1 MDTRL
6 GRSFLL
12 LACFTL
18 SHRAPSAES
27 PSEMANVLA
36 GTTNNYDISTGGNMP
51 LMARP
56 FGFNHWSVATTM
68 RDGRLDFS
76 PASSDFYGILCTHQ
90 PSWWISDYGYFL
102 ILPKVET
109 PITSF
114 ITLPGAS
121 FFRPDQT
128 VYRPYYFRTSLV
140 NSPPVAA
147 CGYVVTEMTPTDH
160 AAALRFRFVS
170 EGKKQIIFRNS
181 RDLVL
186 LSKPDEV
193 SRIAFTTNVNSG
205 GVPANF
211 RMFVVIDAK
220 PLPVS
225 VMLDTSLSRDA
236 VLSFDVAGS
245 NNATTT
251 TVVEV
256 RVATSFI
263 SEAQA
268 WLNLHPDVMDAGFRL
283 LRQTPDEEEEE
294 EEDDDEE
301 RSPEDVISLEDFVHS
316 LPLMGGSNQ
325 GSNERGS
332 RGGGGGV
339 KMSVEDVKLMFEGVT
354 RWTSSDD
361 HEELLDA
368 VCGDKHH
375 PHSPGEVETP
385 DAEQPEPAKWGCQPG
400 NRLKEKISSSMEAAQ
415 NIEALD
421 SRATGGHECK
431 ALRT

>member
-268 WLNLHPDVMDAGFRL
+268 WLNLRRVHPGELAADSGFWDSYNTVYVWLDLAAPDVLARLLEGWTVDDASSNASLDPDVMDAGFRL
-283 LRQTPDEEEEE
+283 LRQTPDEEEEEE

-339 KMSVEDVKLMFEGVT
+339 KMSVEDVKLMFEG
-354 RWTSSDD
+354 
-361 HEELLDA
+361 
-368 VCGDKHH
+368 
-375 PHSPGEVETP
+375 
-385 DAEQPEPAKWGCQPG
+385 
-400 NRLKEKISSSMEAAQ
+400 
-415 NIEALD
+415 
-421 SRATGGHECK
+421 
-431 ALRT
+431 